1 MTDKRD
7 SMTGGEAADIDRRLI
22 LMARTVVVLFREF
35 EKIARELEITIPQY
49 RFLLFLKRGP
59 KRAGELAV
67 EAAIRKPTASGL
79 IADMEKR
86 GLIARKPDKDDGRSV
101 KLSLTP
107 NGLKKH
113 REFEEALARYLPS
126 LLDQGDHERMLD
138 AFSELAYIIDSRR
151 ENAGPVAVDELMEDA
166 GRG

>member
-1 MTDKRD
+1 MTDKRN
-7 SMTGGEAADIDRRLI
+7 STASGETADMDRRLI

-35 EKIARELEITIPQY
+35 EKIARELDITIPQY

-107 NGLKKH
+107 KGLKKH

>member
-1 MTDKRD
+1 MTDTRD
-7 SMTGGEAADIDRRLI
+7 GTEAGETADIDRRLI

-35 EKIARELEITIPQY
+35 ERLARELEITIPQY

-86 GLIARKPDKDDGRSV
+86 GLIAKKPDREDGRSV

-107 NGLKKH
+107 KGLKKH
-113 REFEEALARYLPS
+113 RS
-126 LLDQGDHERMLD
+126 LIHIPEPTRLLSITYASFRPIHKKTLS
-138 AFSELAYIIDSRR
+138 A
-151 ENAGPVAVDELMEDA
+151 
-166 GRG
+166 

>member
-1 MTDKRD
+1 MTDKRN
-7 SMTGGEAADIDRRLI
+7 STASGETADMDRRLI

-35 EKIARELEITIPQY
+35 EKIARELDITIPQY

-101 KLSLTP
+101 KLNLTP
-107 NGLKKH
+107 KGRNKH
-113 REFEEALARYLPS
+113 R
-126 LLDQGDHERMLD
+126 
-138 AFSELAYIIDSRR
+138 
-151 ENAGPVAVDELMEDA
+151 
-166 GRG
+166 

>member
-1 MTDKRD
+1 MTDKRN
-7 SMTGGEAADIDRRLI
+7 STTSGETADMDRRLI

-101 KLSLTP
+101 KLNLTP
-107 NGLKKH
+107 KGLKKH
-113 REFEEALARYLPS
+113 REFEEALACYLPS

>member
-1 MTDKRD
+1 MTDKRNSTEEED
-7 SMTGGEAADIDRRLI
+7 TGIDRRLI

-35 EKIARELEITIPQY
+35 EKIARELDITIPQY

-67 EAAIRKPTASGL
+67 EAAIQKPTASGL

-86 GLIARKPDKDDGRSV
+86 GLISRKPDKDDGRSV
-101 KLSLTP
+101 KLSLTAK
-107 NGLKKH
+107 GLRKH

-126 LLDQGDHERMLD
+126 LIEAGDRERMLD
-138 AFSELAYIIDSRR
+138 AFSELAYIIDSRSTTASPKTV
-151 ENAGPVAVDELMEDA
+151 EQLVEDA
-166 GRG
+166 G

>member
-1 MTDKRD
+1 MTDKRN
-7 SMTGGEAADIDRRLI
+7 SMTGGETADMDRRLI

-107 NGLKKH
+107 KGLKKH
-113 REFEEALARYLPS
+113 REFEEAL
-126 LLDQGDHERMLD
+126 
-138 AFSELAYIIDSRR
+138 
-151 ENAGPVAVDELMEDA
+151 
-166 GRG
+166 

>member
-7 SMTGGEAADIDRRLI
+7 GTGADDIADIDRRLI

-35 EKIARELEITIPQY
+35 ERLARELDITIPQY

-86 GLIARKPDKDDGRSV
+86 GLIAKKPDKDDGRSV

-107 NGLKKH
+107 KGLKKH

-126 LLDQGDHERMLD
+126 LLEQGNQDAMLE
-138 AFSELAYIIDSRR
+138 AFSELAYILDSRR
-151 ENAGPVAVDELMEDA
+151 DNAGPVAVDDLMEDA

>member
-1 MTDKRD
+1 MSDKRNGT
-7 SMTGGEAADIDRRLI
+7 SGGETADIDRRLI

-35 EKIARELEITIPQY
+35 EKIARELDITIPQY

-86 GLIARKPDKDDGRSV
+86 GLIARAPDKEDGRSV

-107 NGLKKH
+107 KGLRKH

-126 LLDQGDHERMLD
+126 LLDQGNPERMLE
-138 AFSELAYIIDSRR
+138 AFSELAYIIDSKR
-151 ENAGPVAVDELMEDA
+151 ESAGPVAVDELMEDA
-166 GRG
+166 GRA

>member
-1 MTDKRD
+1 MTDTDHEDEAGGTD
-7 SMTGGEAADIDRRLI
+7 SVDRRLI

-35 EKIARELEITIPQY
+35 ETIARELDITIPQY

-86 GLIARKPDKDDGRSV
+86 GLITRAPDKDDGRSV
-101 KLSLTP
+101 KLKLTQK
-107 NGLKKH
+107 GLRKH
-113 REFEEALARYLPS
+113 REFELALARYLPS
-126 LLDQGDHERMLD
+126 LLDKGDSERMLE
-138 AFSELAYIIDSRR
+138 AFTELAYIIDARR
-151 ENAGPVAVDELMEDA
+151 GDAPADAVMQFAEDA
-166 GRG
+166 DD